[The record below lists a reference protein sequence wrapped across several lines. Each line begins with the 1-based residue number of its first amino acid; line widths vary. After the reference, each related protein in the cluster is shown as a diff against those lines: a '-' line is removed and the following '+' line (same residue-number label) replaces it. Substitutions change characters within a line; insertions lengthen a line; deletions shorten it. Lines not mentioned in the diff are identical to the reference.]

1 MAEIDTVSKHLIQT
15 YPADFARFALQRD
28 DIEDVEV
35 IESEQPTVKARRTD
49 SLLRVRIG
57 GEDALVHHEFQ
68 TTDHPTMSRRMAGY
82 IGRIIEH
89 YDLPVYSHVFYLRPA
104 AGRRDPGYYLQENPG
119 YQILIQYKVIRLSQL
134 PGQEVLDRGTVG
146 LLPFAPL
153 MQPPAGQA
161 EEAWLEQCIAR
172 AAALPLGQSV
182 KADVLTGL
190 AILSGLVYNPQTITA
205 IVSKEHLMDLMRE
218 SSFAQYLAETIREE
232 ITKEVTEQGALLH
245 ESYSRYGFR
254 LLFVCQLL
262 FSLRYDWGLPTW
274 IIRLRIAQPRRLS
287 TCWLA
292 SLRAFN
298 VLPMSCL

>member
-1 MAEIDTVSKHLIQT
+1 MAEIDTIAKHLIQT

-35 IESEQPTVKARRTD
+35 IESEQPTVKAHRTD

-68 TTDHPTMSRRMAGY
+68 TTDHPAMPRRMAGY
-82 IGRIIEH
+82 IGRSIEH
-89 YDLPVYSHVFYLRPA
+89 YGLPVYAHIFYLRPS

-119 YQILIQYKVIRLSQL
+119 YQILVQYKVIRLSQL
-134 PGQEVLDRGTVG
+134 PGQAVLDRGTVG

-172 AAALPLGQSV
+172 ASALPLGQSV
-182 KADVLTGL
+182 KADVLAGL

-232 ITKEVTEQGALLH
+232 ITKEVTEQGIEQGIQESIQEALALRFQPEDMHLLARRIGAIDDVQRLKQLH
-245 ESYSRYGFR
+245 RAAIQVPSLEAFR
-254 LLFVCQLL
+254 HLL
-262 FSLRYDWGLPTW
+262 D
-274 IIRLRIAQPRRLS
+274 ADE
-287 TCWLA
+287 
-292 SLRAFN
+292 
-298 VLPMSCL
+298 